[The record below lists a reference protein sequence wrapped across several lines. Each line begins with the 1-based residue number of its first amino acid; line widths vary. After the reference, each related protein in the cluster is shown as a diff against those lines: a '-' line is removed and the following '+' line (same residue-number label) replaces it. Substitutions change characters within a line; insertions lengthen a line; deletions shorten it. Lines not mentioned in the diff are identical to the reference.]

1 MLKKTITFEDLDG
14 NKVTEDFY
22 FNLSKSE
29 LIKMEAATEGGIS
42 KQLKDVVA
50 SDDKAKILA
59 LFEDIVLKTYG
70 ERGEDNKTFLK
81 SPEISRRFSQTGAYD
96 VLFMELL
103 GNEKAAAEFIRALM
117 PADLMAQVQAE
128 LAKSPTST
136 DAVPP
141 SPTTVD
147 TSEPAQI
154 SYQRYTPKEL
164 AEMSAEELQAE
175 IERRKAQG

>member
-29 LIKMEAATEGGIS
+29 LIKMEAAVEGGIS
-42 KQLKDVVA
+42 KQLTDVVA
-50 SDDKAKILA
+50 SDDKGKILA

-70 ERGEDNKTFLK
+70 VRGDDNKTFVK
-81 SPEISRRFSQTGAYD
+81 SPEISRQFSQTDAYD

-103 GNEKAAAEFIRALM
+103 SNEKAAAEFIRALM

-136 DAVPP
+136 DVVPP
-141 SPTTVD
+141 SPTPVD
-147 TSEPAQI
+147 TSQPAEFPEQP
-154 SYQRYTPKEL
+154 SLSLTDMPAAQ
-164 AEMSAEELQAE
+164 LQAE
-175 IERRKAQG
+175 LERRKAQG